1 MDTLAN
7 NQIKDRTIV
16 PVLREHTLEWE
27 ENAIRWR
34 IMVWEKVRKPSFKMS
49 YLN

>member
-1 MDTLAN
+1 MDILAN

-27 ENAIRWR
+27 ENAIKWMRENAIKCGKR
-34 IMVWEKVRKPSFKMS
+34 
-49 YLN
+49 